1 MATTLKE
8 AALHYQEMGLRIFP
22 LIPLS
27 KRPMAVDSE
36 GYRAMMNAKERCLT
50 IEEVERL
57 WSLYPDANIG
67 EFPGRGSGDS
77 VLDIDKKMARM
88 ASPRLRRLG
97 WTLLRTLVLGS
108 TRPGG
113 DSTLGLNTPR
123 CCPEVASGT
132 PLGLNPSITP
142 NVMCSCHLQNWKWER
157 SG

>member
-50 IEEVERL
+50 KIEVERL

-77 VLDIDKKMARM
+77 DNREMSNSR
-88 ASPRLRRLG
+88 
-97 WTLLRTLVLGS
+97 GS
-108 TRPGG
+108 IPAN
-113 DSTLGLNTPR
+113 SY
-123 CCPEVASGT
+123 S
-132 PLGLNPSITP
+132 LNPTFATYNFEGGKST
-142 NVMCSCHLQNWKWER
+142 
-157 SG
+157 